1 MTDGA
6 RAASSGITSSTL
18 PAPAGAAKPSAIG
31 RLIEDLP
38 AAGEVVG
45 GNDAGNALIPFQ
57 EKSKQMLKFAAATDK
72 TAPTSAQVIRRMPS
86 KWPKPE
92 WHAPWKLYRVISGH
106 LGCALPPPPLPL
118 PLPSNVLIATC
129 RQQSPRLRI
138 PSTCQPHPCGCV
150 WTQCSTAFAGLLPG
164 VRFEGF
170 TSSWG
175 FITFIA
181 TVRVRPLL
189 PARVYV

>member
-1 MTDGA
+1 VTDGP

-38 AAGEVVG
+38 AAGEAGG
-45 GNDAGNALIPFQ
+45 GNEASNALIPFQ
-57 EKSKQMLKFAAATDK
+57 QKSKQMLKFAAATDK
-72 TAPTSAQVIRRMPS
+72 AAPTSAQVIRRMPS

-118 PLPSNVLIATC
+118 SPLSLQRPSSDEPSAHATTAHSEHMPAPAALMC
-129 RQQSPRLRI
+129 LDTVQYCLRWLH
-138 PSTCQPHPCGCV
+138 S
-150 WTQCSTAFAGLLPG
+150 SLA
-164 VRFEGF
+164 RFEGF
-170 TSSWG
+170 SFFHGFSSRE
-175 FITFIA
+175 A
-181 TVRVRPLL
+181 KQ
-189 PARVYV
+189 